1 MPRWSSA
8 LPVVDRALFTNER
21 DKALSTGPEM
31 GLLSPN
37 GTTGA
42 TEAFHRLTLTNFSK
56 AALTIV

>member
-1 MPRWSSA
+1 MLSQWSTG
-8 LPVVDRALFTNER
+8 PFFTNER

-31 GLLSPN
+31 GLRSPN